1 MKKVISTFLVIAM
14 LLSFAACNGAPATS
28 QSSGASTGST
38 AGEVYPENGL
48 PKDVEVTLKM
58 CVNESGTGS
67 EFKEKAVEQFMERFP
82 NVTIEFTAMP
92 AAYTLIDTKIQ
103 AGDIDDMYD
112 IIEYDSPEQ
121 LIAAGKIEMVDDLWD
136 RTPYDRDDVTMREL
150 TTDVYY
156 CLLYTSPSPR
166 DA

>member
-58 CVNESGTGS
+58 CVNE
-67 EFKEKAVEQFMERFP
+67 
-82 NVTIEFTAMP
+82 P
-92 AAYTLIDTKIQ
+92 AQVRSSRK
-103 AGDIDDMYD
+103 
-112 IIEYDSPEQ
+112 
-121 LIAAGKIEMVDDLWD
+121 K
-136 RTPYDRDDVTMREL
+136 R
-150 TTDVYY
+150 
-156 CLLYTSPSPR
+156 
-166 DA
+166 